1 MKLHIQK
8 FKIYPNNLGVLSGRT
23 FKYLETRF
31 HFLQMSEAF
40 NLKLSLNDSPK
51 DASHA
56 DKEMLASA
64 LEDEK
69 MALESIYP
77 EAFTERLPNKA
88 W

>member
-1 MKLHIQK
+1 
-8 FKIYPNNLGVLSGRT
+8 
-23 FKYLETRF
+23 
-31 HFLQMSEAF
+31 MSEAF
-40 NLKLSLNDSPK
+40 NLKLNLNDSQK

-77 EAFTERLPNKA
+77 DAFTERLPNKA

>member
-1 MKLHIQK
+1 
-8 FKIYPNNLGVLSGRT
+8 
-23 FKYLETRF
+23 
-31 HFLQMSEAF
+31 MSKAF
-40 NLKLSLNDSPK
+40 NLKLRLNDDDSPK

-77 EAFTERLPNKA
+77 DAFTERLPNKA

>member
-1 MKLHIQK
+1 MHI
-8 FKIYPNNLGVLSGRT
+8 FIRSDTFLVL
-23 FKYLETRF
+23 
-31 HFLQMSEAF
+31 LQMSEAF
-40 NLKLSLNDSPK
+40 NLRLCLNDVNSQK

-56 DKEMLASA
+56 DKEILASA

-77 EAFTERLPNKA
+77 DAFTERLPNKA

>member
-1 MKLHIQK
+1 
-8 FKIYPNNLGVLSGRT
+8 
-23 FKYLETRF
+23 
-31 HFLQMSEAF
+31 MSEAF